1 MKKKKQKSQSVEEV
15 IILWEAPKIEKPEF
29 RLYYDESGK
38 VVTYTCEK
46 LIGKYVVVDAETFAE
61 ARPDVLVVNG
71 ILTKANKANYTSK
84 LKPSLEGVNCLQD
97 DVSIIC
103 HDDNVKTVKWRLC
116 INEF

>member
-1 MKKKKQKSQSVEEV
+1 MKKKKQKSESIEEV

-46 LIGKYVVVDAETFAE
+46 LIGKYIVIDAETFAE

-71 ILTKANKANYTSK
+71 IITKANKANYTSK
-84 LKPSLEGVNCLQD
+84 LKPAPEGISCLKD
-97 DVSIIC
+97 DVSIISN
-103 HDDNVKTVKWRLC
+103 DEDVEKVTWRVC